1 MDLLEIEQLRFLRYM
16 FKKIRLCVGVRSVD
30 GHASRRQVPLAGHIR
45 ASPVKYPPAEMQRQD
60 C

>member
-1 MDLLEIEQLRFLRYM
+1 MELLSFYVTCL
-16 FKKIRLCVGVRSVD
+16 KIRLRVGVHSVD